1 MSDTPDHAL
10 PRRSFIVGT
19 GVAAATAAIAPRA
32 SAQLSSQLSS
42 TSSGSSLTGGRVLP
56 GAPESQY
63 SHFMHGVAS
72 GDPTPTSVILWTRVT
87 VSPEATPGSG
97 IGADAPVG
105 WEVTTSPEFTTVVR
119 SGTVTAQAASDHTVH
134 VDPNGLQ
141 PGTVYFYRFSYN
153 GVFSPVGRT
162 QTAPAYDAA
171 VDEVTFALASCANWE
186 AGYFAA
192 YRDMAE
198 RAERGEFDAVVFL
211 GDYIYEYPTGEYAG
225 KSGVSRQHSP
235 QNETITLTDYR
246 VRHGRY
252 KQDLQLQRAHAA
264 APWIVIW
271 DDHETAN
278 NSWRE
283 GAENHTDGTEGSW
296 LDRRNAG
303 QQAYFEWLPVRATRP
318 SEGGHIYRSLQFGS
332 LVNLTM
338 MDLRTY
344 RDAEPS
350 RLSGSSDGRE
360 MLGSEQFDWLAS
372 VVRNSTTTWNVMGNS
387 VMIAPLTLGSL
398 APTSSEARL
407 VNQLI
412 EDFST
417 LVSGIPLNPDQWDGY
432 AWARNRLFDE
442 LAADDANVLFLTG
455 DIHTEWANS
464 IVHNGEEIGCEIVT
478 SSISAANV
486 GDSVSTYTHVYY
498 PENNPVSLLAEDLIR
513 SLNPAVKHVDFD
525 AHGYAVA
532 RIRPAEVRMEFYRVG
547 DYENP
552 DSAVGLALSRVW
564 RPGAGYV

>member
-1 MSDTPDHAL
+1 MSDNSL

-19 GVAAATAAIAPRA
+19 GVAAATAAIAPHA

-42 TSSGSSLTGGRVLP
+42 TSSGSSLTSSRALP

-87 VSPEATPGSG
+87 VGPEATPGSNVG
-97 IGADAPVG
+97 EDAVVG
-105 WEVTTSPEFTTVVR
+105 WEVATAPDFANVVR
-119 SGTVTAQAASDHTVH
+119 SGTVTTSAAVDHTVH
-134 VDPNGLQ
+134 VDPNGLE
-141 PGTVYFYRFSYN
+141 PSTVYFYRFSYN
-153 GVFSPVGRT
+153 GTYSAVGRT
-162 QTAPAYDAA
+162 RTAPAYEAS
-171 VDEVTFALASCANWE
+171 VEQVTFALASCANWE

-198 RAERGEFDAVVFL
+198 RAERDEFDAVVFL
-211 GDYIYEYPTGEYAG
+211 GDYIYEYPTGEYGG
-225 KSGVSRQHSP
+225 KSGVSRIHSP
-235 QNETITLTDYR
+235 QNETVTLTDYR
-246 VRHGRY
+246 MRHGRY

-264 APWIVIW
+264 VPWIVIW

-278 NSWRE
+278 NSWRD
-283 GAENHTDGTEGSW
+283 GAENHTPGEEGAW
-296 LDRRNAG
+296 MDRRNAG

-344 RDAEPS
+344 RDEEPS
-350 RLSGSSDGRE
+350 RLAGNSEGRE
-360 MLGSEQFDWLAS
+360 MLGPEQFDWLSS
-372 VVRNSTTTWNVMGNS
+372 VVRNSNTTWNVMGNS
-387 VMIAPLTLGSL
+387 VMIAPLTLGAL

-407 VNQLI
+407 VNRMLD
-412 EDFST
+412 DFSS
-417 LVSGIPLNPDQWDGY
+417 LVSGIPINPDQWDGY

-486 GDSVSTYTHVYY
+486 GDTVTTYTKVYH
-498 PENNPVSLLAEDLIR
+498 PEDNPVSLLAESFIR
-513 SLNPAVKHVDFD
+513 KLNPAVKHVDFD

-532 RIRPAEVRMEFYRVG
+532 RIRPAEVGMEFYRVA

-552 DSAVGLALSRVW
+552 DSAVGLALSRTW